1 MPSLIDKSGN
11 ITYFGQLSWGNFVD
25 WLVTFCLGG
34 IIALSTLLL
43 GGVRPD
49 THVLLLPLFT
59 CLIVLH
65 GLWLAVE
72 GEHPK
77 RLSHVPVLFIPFV
90 AWVWVNVAWVSPT
103 AWRGWYELIYALEAV
118 IFLWVLVNNVRTRA
132 HLWVL
137 ITIALSP
144 AAFAIF
150 IGFYQFFQN
159 PSKIANAYAEYGLQ
173 LSPEFL
179 GQATGSFADP
189 NSFAAF
195 LLILLPSILI
205 AGLVPRLPKILR
217 ILCLY
222 VAVMFVASIFFT
234 QLFWPLVLLLIVLIL
249 LPWVC
254 FVRVSRR
261 VWGSLLGVFLVMM
274 AVLPQIAFSPQFQ
287 ARAALAITA
296 EGEAVRQVLWKE
308 SLDMTLD
315 APLLGVGGGSF
326 AAEFEQSEAVSLEKL
341 PATPHNDYLLI
352 LSEYGILGGVL
363 FLLPSL
369 FVVWWA
375 YRHWRAEP
383 ARVKLKDAKGM
394 IMPPTKF
401 FLSLGLAGVL
411 PFALC
416 LFCTFVFYA
425 PALTLYGVLFFAI
438 LIKSSF
444 TRRLRIPSG
453 GWMRFGYFCLGL
465 LLAFEFYSISVPRI
479 QAQATELHARQRL
492 DQIVELRVHVSGN
505 TALLDKVIEL
515 YESAIL
521 LDPDNADV
529 WIGLSAAHCQ
539 LFFRNPANYEALGA
553 LATDYAQQA
562 IELSETYW
570 MGWAQLGIAQG
581 LSGNDAE
588 AEVALARALE
598 LAPNNSNAH
607 YYWAAYLSHFKERR
621 PEAIASVRRALEIN
635 PNHAAARRLQQK
647 LLIL

>member
-11 ITYFGQLSWGNFVD
+11 VAYFGRLSWGNFVD

-49 THVLLLPLFT
+49 THVLLLPLFA

-72 GEHPK
+72 KEKPK

-90 AWVWVNVAWVSPT
+90 AWVWLNITWVSPT
-103 AWRGWYELIYALEAV
+103 AWRGWYELIYALQAV
-118 IFLWVLVNNVRTRA
+118 IFLWVVVNNVRTRA

-137 ITIALSP
+137 ITVALSP
-144 AAFAIF
+144 AGYAIF

-159 PSKIANAYAEYGLQ
+159 PSKIATSLSEYGLK
-173 LSPEFL
+173 LSPEFF

-195 LLILLPSILI
+195 LLILLPSLLI

-217 ILCLY
+217 MLFLY
-222 VAVMFVASIFFT
+222 IAVMFVAAIFFT
-234 QLFWPLVLLLIVLIL
+234 QLFWPLVILLIVLLI

-254 FVRVSRR
+254 FLRLSRR
-261 VWGSLLGVFLVMM
+261 IWGSLLGVLFVVM

-287 ARAALAITA
+287 ERAALAIA
-296 EGEAVRQVLWKE
+296 EEGEAVRRVLWQE
-308 SLDMTLD
+308 ALDIALD
-315 APLLGVGGGSF
+315 APVLGAGGGSF
-326 AAEFEQSEAVSLEKL
+326 SAKFEQSETVSLPKL
-341 PATPHNDYLLI
+341 PTTPHNDYLLI
-352 LSEYGILGGVL
+352 LSEYGIIGGVL
-363 FLLPSL
+363 FLLPSV

-383 ARVKLKDAKGM
+383 ARVKLKDVKGT

-416 LFCTFVFYA
+416 LFCSFVFYA
-425 PALTLYGVLFFAI
+425 PALTLYGVLFFSI

-453 GWMRFGYFCLGL
+453 GWMRFGYFCMGL
-465 LLAFEFYSISVPRI
+465 VLAFEFYSVSAPRI
-479 QAQATELHARQRL
+479 QAQALELHARQRL

-505 TALLDKVIEL
+505 TALLDEVIEL
-515 YESAIL
+515 YEAAAL
-521 LDPDNADV
+521 LDPDNAEV
-529 WIGLSAAHCQ
+529 WIGLSAAQCQ
-539 LFFRNPANYEALGA
+539 LFFRNPANYEAIGA
-553 LATDYAQQA
+553 LATDHAQRA

-581 LSGNDAE
+581 LSGNDAKAE
-588 AEVALARALE
+588 AALARALE

-607 YYWAAYLSHFKERR
+607 YYWASYISHFKERR
-621 PEAIASVRRALEIN
+621 SEAITSVRRALEIN

>member
-11 ITYFGQLSWGNFVD
+11 VAYFGRLSWGNFVD

-49 THVLLLPLFT
+49 THVLLLPLFA

-72 GEHPK
+72 KEHPK
-77 RLSHVPVLFIPFV
+77 RLSHVPVFFIPFV
-90 AWVWVNVAWVSPT
+90 AWVWLNVTWVSPT

-118 IFLWVLVNNVRTRA
+118 VFLWVLVNNVRTRA

-137 ITIALSP
+137 ITVALSP
-144 AAFAIF
+144 AAYAIF

-159 PSKIANAYAEYGLQ
+159 SSKIATSLSEYGLS
-173 LSPEFL
+173 LSPEFF

-195 LLILLPSILI
+195 LLILLPSLLI
-205 AGLVPRLPKILR
+205 AGLVPRLPMILR
-217 ILCLY
+217 VLCLY
-222 VAVMFVASIFFT
+222 VAVMFVVAIFLT
-234 QLFWPLVLLLIVLIL
+234 LLFWPLILLLIVLLI

-254 FVRVSRR
+254 FLKLSRR
-261 VWGSLLGVFLVMM
+261 VWGSLLGLFFVLM
-274 AVLPQIAFSPQFQ
+274 AVLPQVAFSPKFQ
-287 ARAALAITA
+287 ERAALAITG
-296 EGEAVRQVLWKE
+296 EGEAVRRVLWQE
-308 SLDMTLD
+308 ALDITLD
-315 APLLGVGGGSF
+315 APVLGAGGGSF
-326 AAEFEQSEAVSLEKL
+326 SVEFEQSETVSLEKL
-341 PATPHNDYLLI
+341 PMTPHNDYLLI
-352 LSEYGILGGVL
+352 LSEYGIIGAVL
-363 FLLPSL
+363 FLLPSA

-375 YRHWRAEP
+375 YRYWRAEP
-383 ARVKLKDAKGM
+383 ARVKLKDVKGTM
-394 IMPPTKF
+394 MPPTKF

-416 LFCTFVFYA
+416 LFSSFVFYT

-453 GWMRFGYFCLGL
+453 GWMRFGYLCLSL
-465 LLAFEFYSISVPRI
+465 ALAFGFYSISVPRI
-479 QAQATELHARQRL
+479 KAQALELHARQRL

-505 TALLDKVIEL
+505 TALLDEVIEL
-515 YESAIL
+515 YEAATL

-539 LFFRNPANYEALGA
+539 LFFRNPANHQAIGA
-553 LATDYAQQA
+553 LASDDAQRA
-562 IELSETYW
+562 IELSDVYW

-598 LAPNNSNAH
+598 LAPNCSNAH
-607 YYWAAYLSHFKERR
+607 YYWASYVSHFKERR
-621 PEAIASVRRALEIN
+621 AEAVASVRRALEIN
-635 PNHAAARRLQQK
+635 PNHAAARKLQQK
-647 LLIL
+647 LRIL